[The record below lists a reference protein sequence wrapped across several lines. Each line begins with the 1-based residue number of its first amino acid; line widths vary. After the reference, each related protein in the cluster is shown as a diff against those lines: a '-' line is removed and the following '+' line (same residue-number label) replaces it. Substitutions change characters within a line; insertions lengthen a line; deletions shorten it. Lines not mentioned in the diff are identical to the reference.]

1 MRDMMDGAI
10 SGVRSKTPELWAAT
24 SNAVGGVIG
33 MIRNM
38 LDIHSP
44 SRVMRKLFNQ
54 AMDGGIIGTDD
65 RAPKLAAS
73 GQQAAREFVAKTQAE
88 LNRANLVARMRATVQ
103 ANQMRYHAEL
113 EAASGYKAGGS
124 PSGGG
129 DDKKTIVTGT
139 IETHIDIDGRE
150 VAIAT
155 APYTA
160 EELDF
165 I

>member
-1 MRDMMDGAI
+1 
-10 SGVRSKTPELWAAT
+10 
-24 SNAVGGVIG
+24 
-33 MIRNM
+33 M
-38 LDIHSP
+38 LNIHSP
-44 SRVMRKLFNQ
+44 SRVAEALGGLFDDGLAIGVTGKLGEVL
-54 AMDGGIIGTDD
+54 AATDGVARGMVRTADDIIGSH
-65 RAPKLAAS
+65 KLGGTMVDKAGFVAQ
-73 GQQAAREFVAKTQAE
+73 GQKAAREFVSKTQAE
-88 LNRANLVARMRATVQ
+88 LDRASYVARMRATVQ